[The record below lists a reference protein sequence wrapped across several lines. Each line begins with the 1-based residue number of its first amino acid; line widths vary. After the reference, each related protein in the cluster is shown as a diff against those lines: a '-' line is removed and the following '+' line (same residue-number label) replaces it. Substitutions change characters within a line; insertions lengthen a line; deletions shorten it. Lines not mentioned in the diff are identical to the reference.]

1 MSIELTH
8 CSKEHLPVLKG
19 FELPEEQR
27 RFTALPR
34 DVMQSGDG
42 QYPIVIVSEGT
53 PVGFFLLHSTERV
66 KDYSTNP
73 NAMLLTALS
82 IDHRQQRKGFAKKG
96 LLKLASFIKQEFKHC
111 DEIVLVVN
119 QKNIPARRLYEKAGF
134 ADTGKRKIGPI
145 GEQIVMKMHIQ
156 SSR

>member
-1 MSIELTH
+1 
-8 CSKEHLPVLKG
+8 
-19 FELPEEQR
+19 
-27 RFTALPR
+27 
-34 DVMQSGDG
+34 
-42 QYPIVIVSEGT
+42 
-53 PVGFFLLHSTERV
+53 
-66 KDYSTNP
+66 
-73 NAMLLTALS
+73 MLLTALS

-96 LLKLASFIKQEFKHC
+96 MLKLASFIKHC

>member
-34 DVMQSGDG
+34 DVMQAGDG

-53 PVGFFLLHSTERV
+53 PVGFFCF
-66 KDYSTNP
+66 
-73 NAMLLTALS
+73 
-82 IDHRQQRKGFAKKG
+82 IQQKESK
-96 LLKLASFIKQEFKHC
+96 
-111 DEIVLVVN
+111 
-119 QKNIPARRLYEKAGF
+119 
-134 ADTGKRKIGPI
+134 T
-145 GEQIVMKMHIQ
+145 IQ
-156 SSR
+156 RTRTPCC